1 MVVTSLAA
9 FRMLHGMSAWPSRLA
24 VVNKKTQVIHDAE
37 ICQGHLPSPK
47 NRLHALIPDTA
58 HYHSDRAVRILV
70 ELARHAPDEEA
81 VRILLLAK
89 DLRPSAVHVYDML
102 IRVLGRLKRY
112 ESIHLLLSDAER
124 VLVERMA
131 GEVRGSQRFRELMR
145 AKEAIIM
152 RRRFVNAR
160 AARAAMRIR

>member
-9 FRMLHGMSAWPSRLA
+9 FRILHGRSAWPSRLA
-24 VVNKKTQVIHDAE
+24 VVNKKTQVIHDATIYQE
-37 ICQGHLPSPK
+37 HLPSVK
-47 NRLHALIPDTA
+47 NRLHAPIPNTA

-70 ELARHAPDEEA
+70 ELARHTPDEEA
-81 VRILLLAK
+81 VRVLLLAK
-89 DLRPSAVHVYDML
+89 DLRPHAVHVYDML

-124 VLVERMA
+124 MLLDLMAVE
-131 GEVRGSQRFRELMR
+131 VHGSQRFRELMR